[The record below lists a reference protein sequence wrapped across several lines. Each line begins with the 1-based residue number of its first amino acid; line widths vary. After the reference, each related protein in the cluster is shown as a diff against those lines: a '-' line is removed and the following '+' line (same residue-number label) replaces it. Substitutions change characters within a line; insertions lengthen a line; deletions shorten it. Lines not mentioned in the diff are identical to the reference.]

1 MFYFR
6 FLTLDI
12 SMNIIKKDFTFWDE
26 EALF

>member
-12 SMNIIKKDFTFWDE
+12 SKNIIKKDFTFWDE